1 MILYIRNEVNL
12 YQIIANAEAA
22 ETGPENVMF
31 FTMFRSRDI
40 HALHNWRYFFV
51 NGKVNRYSTSW
62 RFADVKRVHVGLLAR
77 VVRILLWL

>member
-1 MILYIRNEVNL
+1 MNHICQNDNWKVKSSEQVNGHFNILLFLNNFVYYIILYIRNEVNL

-40 HALHNWRYFFV
+40 HALHN
-51 NGKVNRYSTSW
+51 
-62 RFADVKRVHVGLLAR
+62 
-77 VVRILLWL
+77 